1 MSNTIDLQIEKSRVL
16 IEGLSKNIDP
26 LAGKGISDS
35 RLGGQ
40 HLWLSV
46 LAVVVAARDATVVHP
61 SWHTRFASA
70 IGISRVDVYDNDS
83 PHQYRDALSAALLPR
98 LFTVRLPHPSSSF
111 LYAAMA
117 NCRRGGKEIL

>member
-1 MSNTIDLQIEKSRVL
+1 MH
-16 IEGLSKNIDP
+16 
-26 LAGKGISDS
+26 S

-46 LAVVVAARDATVVHP
+46 LAVVVAESDANVVHP
-61 SWHTRFASA
+61 SWNNRFDSA

-98 LFTVRLPHPSSSF
+98 LCIYHPKHCLYGIAMRSYGFQPLFPGVKHIQYDTHGYRRL
-111 LYAAMA
+111 
-117 NCRRGGKEIL
+117 RGLWHICEDVGQV